1 MSKKLYVICGHGNG
15 DSGSVGGGKTEADLV
30 RKLAKMMAAANPDVV
45 VLDTSRNWYADQGVN
60 AALKKKV
67 GSNPVIELH
76 MDCAAASARGGH
88 VEIDSDLKADAYD
101 KALGNYIA
109 KQFPGRA
116 DKIRKVPKLGNLN
129 RAQAAGINY
138 RLLEVCFISNKADRK
153 KLCDNMA
160 SIAKGIAGCFDL
172 GAAKPAVKPAAK
184 PKAVKY
190 KIAAKSG
197 VNIRKKADVKSA
209 KVGAYA
215 KGDVVTVSETK
226 TVSGNLWGKTSK
238 GWFAI
243 KYGGASYAKKC

>member
-15 DSGSVGGGKTEADLV
+15 DSGAVGGGKTEADLV
-30 RKLAKMMAAANPDVV
+30 RKLAKKMAAANPNVV
-45 VLDTSRNWYADQGVN
+45 VLDTSRNWYADKGVN
-60 AALKKKV
+60 SALKKKV

-76 MDCAAASARGGH
+76 LDFAAASARGGH
-88 VEIDSDLKADAYD
+88 VEIDSDLKADGYD

-138 RLLEVCFISNKADRK
+138 RLLEVCFISNAADRK

-160 SIAKGIAGCFDL
+160 SIAKGIVGCFGL
-172 GAAKPAVKPAAK
+172 GSSKPAEAPKAKAAKYTITVAA
-184 PKAVKY
+184 
-190 KIAAKSG
+190 G
-197 VNIRKKADVKSA
+197 VNVRK
-209 KVGAYA
+209 GAGTSYSKTGKTYA
-215 KGDVVTVSETK
+215 KGKTLSVTQTK
-226 TVSGNLWGKTSK
+226 TIGKDVWGKTQD

-243 KYGGASYAKKC
+243 RYQGATYAVKV